1 MKSKSKDKV
10 FYEEFIDS
18 QLFQQ
23 FIQDL
28 LKYEYNY
35 FDKKI
40 QEEKDKENE
49 KKIKKKKKV
58 KEKKEQENIKEAI
71 FITKPDFLGAKKN
84 DKESIE
90 NIVQAT
96 NEFEKNDDEVKQG
109 ILERVNFIDET
120 LYDNS
125 KCIIYLIPQNKRDMK
140 KGEGEKQKL
149 QATLLQKM
157 KINKDEQNEKIKD
170 KIKEDIKDTV
180 TKIFKSKIGEDFRAL
195 RNETSRHLE
204 NPFGREFFVSLISN
218 NNNNI
223 ISLQENSFN
232 FLSDLIKC
240 TLNTVLKLEETDKII
255 EEIVILIKSTQC
267 FEKEVK
273 SKKNVKI
280 VEHYSIYQHLKKSI
294 HEYSKISQNNL
305 WQKWYE
311 LELKKQED
319 QDNNGVKEAIV
330 MKVCSEIIDLELQK
344 TTVKKIIDSI
354 NKTIYEEKSEP
365 YINFQKNYLKV
376 ITSSHYISKC

>member
-1 MKSKSKDKV
+1 
-10 FYEEFIDS
+10 
-18 QLFQQ
+18 
-23 FIQDL
+23 
-28 LKYEYNY
+28 
-35 FDKKI
+35 
-40 QEEKDKENE
+40 
-49 KKIKKKKKV
+49 
-58 KEKKEQENIKEAI
+58 
-71 FITKPDFLGAKKN
+71 
-84 DKESIE
+84 
-90 NIVQAT
+90 
-96 NEFEKNDDEVKQG
+96 VKQG
-109 ILERVNFIDET
+109 ILETINLIDVT
-120 LYDNS
+120 HYDNS
-125 KCIIYLIPQNKRDMK
+125 KCMIYLIPQKKTDMK
-140 KGEGEKQKL
+140 KEESEKNQL
-149 QATLLQKM
+149 QATLLQKL
-157 KINKDEQNEKIKD
+157 KVNQDEQNEKIKD

-180 TKIFKSKIGEDFRAL
+180 TKIFKSKIGEDYKAL

-223 ISLQENSFN
+223 FSLQENSFN

-255 EEIVILIKSTQC
+255 EEIVTLIKSTKC
-267 FEKEVK
+267 FEKEK
-273 SKKNVKI
+273 KNKKNEKNVKNI
-280 VEHYSIYQHLKKSI
+280 KVEHYTIYKYLKKSI
-294 HEYSKISQNNL
+294 HNYSKISQNNL

-319 QDNNGVKEAIV
+319 QDNNGVKEAIA
-330 MKVCSEIIDLELQK
+330 MNVCYEIIDLELQK